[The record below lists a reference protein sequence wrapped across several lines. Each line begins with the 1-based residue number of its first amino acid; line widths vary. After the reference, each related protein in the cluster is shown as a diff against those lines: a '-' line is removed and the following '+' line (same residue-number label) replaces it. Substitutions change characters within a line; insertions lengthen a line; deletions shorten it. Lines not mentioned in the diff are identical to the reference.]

1 VSRSRHVG
9 YGGGRSL
16 RSPCEN
22 SRVRLRA
29 STLIDE
35 IEKDAL
41 DASVPVSSP
50 LRKLV
55 ALGGQAGSKELRE
68 WASLELRGYH
78 GTNVAPPE
86 YRKPSATLRI
96 DGATF
101 NAVITGQLISPSE
114 LPDPVNKHIDEQ
126 VPLNGGV
133 AEIEAMIASA
143 KKQGGEIKLTLPMGQ
158 DVVRLMN
165 YEIQQR
171 GDSDRVTAIYWS
183 LSHVTLEG
191 VLDQIRTRL
200 VELVAEMRA
209 EMPDEA
215 NVPSAEV
222 ADNAVNVIVHGK
234 KAKFTVNT
242 AQASGTATTASA
254 TTTPAAEKR
263 SLWVKIGGSLVGLA
277 TIIGTLIALAA
288 WQGWNLV

>member
-1 VSRSRHVG
+1 M
-9 YGGGRSL
+9 
-16 RSPCEN
+16 
-22 SRVRLRA
+22 VRKRA

-35 IEKDAL
+35 IEREAL
-41 DASVPVSSP
+41 DASIPVSSP

-55 ALGGQAGSKELRE
+55 ALGGQAGSRDLRE
-68 WASLELRGYH
+68 WAGLELRGYY
-78 GTNVAPPE
+78 GTDVELPE
-86 YRKPSATLRI
+86 YRKPGATLRI

-101 NAVITGQLISPSE
+101 NALITGQLISPSA

-133 AEIEAMIASA
+133 AEIEAMIANA
-143 KKQGGEIKLTLPMGQ
+143 KGQESREIKLTLPMAQ

-165 YEIQQR
+165 HEIQQR
-171 GDSDRVTAIYWS
+171 GDVDRVTAIYWS

-209 EMPDEA
+209 EMPNEA
-215 NVPSAEV
+215 ELPSAAV

-242 AQASGTATTASA
+242 AQSSGKANTTTA
-254 TTTPAAEKR
+254 TTTPPAEKR
-263 SLWVKIGGSLVGLA
+263 SVWVTIGAAVVGLA

-288 WQGWNLV
+288 WQSWNPF